1 MSEEKNILDFIQPV
15 QQDKPDAAYFEQLA
29 NQVINDSKKSKIVP
43 LYQRPL
49 MWIGAAAAIA
59 LIFVASNMYGQKEES
74 IQLALSEL
82 SQAEI
87 TSYIENNIEDFDL
100 TSIEDVVSADAME
113 DLEDDLAIENT
124 TETVQEIEKVEEINL
139 ENIDSKEILEYFE
152 EELIEL
158 EDIDESELFI

>member
-29 NQVINDSKKSKIVP
+29 NQVINDSKKAKIVP

-49 MWIGAAAAIA
+49 MWIVAAAAIA
-59 LIFVASNMYGQKEES
+59 LIFVTSNMYGQKEES
-74 IQLALSEL
+74 IQLAFSEL

-152 EELIEL
+152 EELIDL

>member
-29 NQVINDSKKSKIVP
+29 NQVINDSKKAKIVP

-74 IQLALSEL
+74 IQLAFSEL

-152 EELIEL
+152 EELIDL

>member
-29 NQVINDSKKSKIVP
+29 NQVINDSKKAKIVP

-74 IQLALSEL
+74 IQLAFSEL

-100 TSIEDVVSADAME
+100 TSIEDVVSADAMK
-113 DLEDDLAIENT
+113 DLEDDLAIENS
-124 TETVQEIEKVEEINL
+124 TETVQEIEKVEELKL

-152 EELIEL
+152 EELIDL